1 MKLLHYFIGGLF
13 LLALDQPPALS
24 MTEQEMGKAIG
35 FSAIVDCLIRTGKE
49 PEKERDPMTKYFLER
64 NNLTHAES
72 YIKSEKGRT
81 AVTIVSAGGF
91 LDEKCEFKSMDK
103 ETMIRLNRILVYY
116 APKERKN

>member
-35 FSAIVDCLIRTGKE
+35 LSAIVDCLIRTGKE

>member
-35 FSAIVDCLIRTGKE
+35 LSAIVDCLIRTGKE
-49 PEKERDPMTKYFLER
+49 PDKERDPMTKYFLER

>member
-1 MKLLHYFIGGLF
+1 MKLLHYFIGGIF

-35 FSAIVDCLIRTGKE
+35 LSAIVDCLIRTGKE